1 MPFDQALM
9 IINDNNV
16 KSVNF
21 AYLDNLMGQLY
32 WMYPEGCNSHWG
44 GKQLSPIRFKAI

>member
-44 GKQLSPIRFKAI
+44 GKPSKPHSVKAI